1 MKKTLKAN
9 LFGMIVI
16 ILMILLS
23 FTVQLKL
30 MEANVST
37 FSSIAIMQVLGF
49 FIPVVIY
56 LLITKENV
64 RDTLKLNKLPLKDI
78 ILIILLAI
86 ACQPLVMGLSGI
98 SSVISPN
105 SFSSVIMN
113 PASETSMLLTIFFV
127 GVVPAI
133 FEELVYRGII
143 LSGYDN
149 VSIKTAAIFSGLYFA
164 YMHLDIQRLLYT
176 LALGI
181 LFGYLVRITKSIY
194 SSMLCHFLVNS
205 IQMVF
210 LKVMMSKNE
219 HVDSA
224 SQSIKDLPGSQQI
237 TTIITLIIMIAVG
250 ILLIKLIMNK
260 LKKNHKLDS
269 VELDEEDTVAEK
281 PVNWPFI
288 VTTIIFVTIVVL
300 NYIALS
306 VLNAA

>member
-1 MKKTLKAN
+1 MKKILKAN

-37 FSSIAIMQVLGF
+37 FSSIAIMQLLGF
-49 FIPVVIY
+49 FLPVVIY
-56 LLITKENV
+56 FLITKENV
-64 RDTLKLNKLPLKDI
+64 KDTLKLNKLPLKDI
-78 ILIILLAI
+78 ILIILLALV
-86 ACQPLVMGLSGI
+86 CQPLVMGLSGI
-98 SSVISPN
+98 SSIISPN
-105 SFSSVIMN
+105 SFSNVIMS
-113 PASETSMLLTIFFV
+113 PVSETSMLLTIFFV
-127 GVVPAI
+127 GIVPAI
-133 FEELVYRGII
+133 FEEVVYRGVI

-149 VSIKTAAIFSGLYFA
+149 VSIKIASIFSGLYFA

-219 HVDSA
+219 QMDSSA
-224 SQSIKDLPGSQQI
+224 QSIKDLPGSEQI
-237 TTIITLIIMIAVG
+237 TMIITLIIMILVG
-250 ILLIKLIMNK
+250 LLLIKLIMNK
-260 LKKNHKLDS
+260 LKKNHDLDS
-269 VELDEEDTVAEK
+269 VELNRDIVTEK

-288 VTTIIFVTIVVL
+288 VTTIIFVAIVIL

>member
-1 MKKTLKAN
+1 MKKILKAN

-16 ILMILLS
+16 ILMLLLS
-23 FTVQLKL
+23 ATVQMKL
-30 MEANVST
+30 MEANVSL
-37 FSSIAIMQVLGF
+37 FSNVAITQVLGF
-49 FIPVVIY
+49 FLPVVIY
-56 LLITKENV
+56 FLITKENV

-86 ACQPLVMGLSGI
+86 VCQPLVMGLSGI
-98 SSVISPN
+98 SSIISPN
-105 SFSSVIMN
+105 SFSNAIAN
-113 PASETSMLLTIFFV
+113 PVSETSMLLTIFFI

-133 FEELVYRGII
+133 FEELVYRGVI

-210 LKVMMSKNE
+210 LKVVMSKSE
-219 HVDSA
+219 QVDSA
-224 SQSIKDLPGSQQI
+224 AQSIKDLPGSKQI
-237 TTIITLIIMIAVG
+237 TTIITLIVMIVVG
-250 ILLIKLIMNK
+250 LLLTKLIMNK
-260 LKKNHKLDS
+260 LKKNHSLDS
-269 VELDEEDTVAEK
+269 VELNRDIVTEK

-288 VTTIIFVTIVVL
+288 VTTIIFVAIVIL
-300 NYIALS
+300 NYIYLAA
-306 VLNAA
+306 LNAA

>member
-49 FIPVVIY
+49 FLPVVIY

-105 SFSSVIMN
+105 SFSSVMMN
-113 PASETSMLLTIFFV
+113 PVSETSMLLTIFFV

-176 LALGI
+176 LTLGI

-210 LKVMMSKNE
+210 LKVMMSQNQ
-219 HVDSA
+219 HMDSA
-224 SQSIKDLPGSQQI
+224 SQSIKDLPGSEQI

-250 ILLIKLIMNK
+250 ILLTKLIMNK

-269 VELDEEDTVAEK
+269 IELDEDTVVEK

-288 VTTIIFVTIVVL
+288 VTTIIFVAIVIL

>member
-1 MKKTLKAN
+1 MKKILKAN

-16 ILMILLS
+16 ILMIVLS
-23 FTVQLKL
+23 ITIQPIILN
-30 MEANVST
+30 ANVSL
-37 FSSIAIMQVLGF
+37 FSSVAIMQILGF
-49 FIPVVIY
+49 FLPVVIY
-56 LLITKENV
+56 FLITKENV

-86 ACQPLVMGLSGI
+86 VCQPLVMGLSGI
-98 SSVISPN
+98 SSIISPN
-105 SFSSVIMN
+105 SFSNAIAN
-113 PASETSMLLTIFFV
+113 PVSETSMLLTIFFI

-133 FEELVYRGII
+133 FEELVYRGVI

-181 LFGYLVRITKSIY
+181 IFGYLVRITKSIY

-210 LKVMMSKNE
+210 LKVVMSKSE
-219 HVDSA
+219 QVDSSA
-224 SQSIKDLPGSQQI
+224 QSIKDLPGAKQI
-237 TTIITLIIMIAVG
+237 TMIIALIIMILVG
-250 ILLIKLIMNK
+250 LLLIKLIMNK
-260 LKKNHKLDS
+260 LKKNHSLDS
-269 VELDEEDTVAEK
+269 VELNRDIVTEK

-288 VTTIIFVTIVVL
+288 VTTIIFVAVVIL

-306 VLNAA
+306 YL

>member
-1 MKKTLKAN
+1 MKKILKAN

-49 FIPVVIY
+49 FIPVVVY
-56 LLITKENV
+56 FLITKENV
-64 RDTLKLNKLPLKDI
+64 KDTLKLNKLPLKDI

-86 ACQPLVMGLSGI
+86 VCQPLVMGLSGI
-98 SSVISPN
+98 SSIISPN
-105 SFSSVIMN
+105 NFSNVMMSPV
-113 PASETSMLLTIFFV
+113 SETSMLLTIFFV
-127 GVVPAI
+127 GIVPAI
-133 FEELVYRGII
+133 FEELVYRGLI

-210 LKVMMSKNE
+210 LKTMMSKNE
-219 HVDSA
+219 QMDSA
-224 SQSIKDLPGSQQI
+224 AQSIKDLPGSEQI
-237 TTIITLIIMIAVG
+237 TTIITLIIMIVVG
-250 ILLIKLIMNK
+250 LLLTKLIMNK
-260 LKKNHKLDS
+260 LKKNHSLDS
-269 VELDEEDTVAEK
+269 VELDKDAVAEK
-281 PVNWPFI
+281 PLNWPFI
-288 VTTIIFVTIVVL
+288 VTTIIFVAIVIL

-306 VLNAA
+306 ILNAA